1 MDDTTAPDPSNG
13 SVAPTTTAEPADNTA
28 KEQRGRPFLPG
39 QSGNPKGRPKGSRNR
54 TALAMEAVIEERCE
68 EIAKK
73 AIETGLD
80 GDASILRALVQR
92 LVPPRRDR
100 PVEFELP
107 PINTPADAAAASNA
121 ILAACADGNLTLGEA
136 HQAMELIAA
145 HVQTIEVAALEQR
158 ICDLENKHEHPKPA
172 GEG

>member
-1 MDDTTAPDPSNG
+1 MDDTTSPDPSNG
-13 SVAPTTTAEPADNTA
+13 SVAPTTTAEPADADNTA

-54 TALAMEAVIEERCE
+54 TTLAMEAVIEEHCE

-73 AIETGLD
+73 AIETGLE

-107 PINTPADAAAASNA
+107 PINTAADAAVASNA

-136 HQAMELIAA
+136 HQAMELIAG
-145 HVQTIEVAALEQR
+145 HVQTIEVVALEQR
-158 ICDLENKHEHPKPA
+158 IRDLENKHERP
-172 GEG
+172 